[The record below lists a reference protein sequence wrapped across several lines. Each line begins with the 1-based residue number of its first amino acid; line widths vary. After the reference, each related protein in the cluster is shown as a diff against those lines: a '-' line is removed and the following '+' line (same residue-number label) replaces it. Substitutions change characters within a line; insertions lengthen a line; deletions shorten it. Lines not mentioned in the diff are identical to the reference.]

1 MLATRGRRQASPHH
15 DSLQAGSVRLLPRDE
30 EFFDLFDKS
39 AARIVEAARDY
50 RSLLDSP
57 AQFRENAR
65 RLKELEHQTDEITH
79 ATLAK
84 LYKTFVTPL
93 DREDIHALITRLDD
107 VIDYIDAAAQR
118 FVMFQVEV
126 VPDDMPKQVDLLT
139 MATQELQGAVQG
151 LRTLKKTRKIQEHLI
166 ELNRL
171 ENEGDLLFRIAIG
184 RLFANATDPIRLM
197 VWKELYEITEEALDR
212 CEGVAHVIEA
222 VVLKHG

>member
-1 MLATRGRRQASPHH
+1 M
-15 DSLQAGSVRLLPRDE
+15 RLLPRDE
-30 EFFDLFDKS
+30 EFFDLFDQS
-39 AARIVEAARDY
+39 AARIVEAAVAY
-50 RSLLDSP
+50 RELLDAP
-57 AQFRENAR
+57 TQFRENAR
-65 RLKELEHQTDEITH
+65 KLKELEHATDEVTH

-118 FVMFQVEV
+118 FVMFRVEV
-126 VPDDMPKQVDLLT
+126 VPDEMPHQVDLLG
-139 MATQELQGAVQG
+139 MATRELQGAVRC
-151 LRTLKKTRKIQEHLI
+151 LRNLNKTRPIQEHLI

-171 ENEGDLLFRIAIG
+171 ENEGDAMFRLALG
-184 RLFANATDPIRLM
+184 RLFQDAKDPIKVL

-212 CEGVAHVIEA
+212 CEGVGHVIEA